1 MPEKS
6 VLVFCAV
13 GTEEIECLTAVD
25 VFRRCGFRTVL
36 CSCGAGTSPK
46 SPVAFSHSVSISA
59 DCHISEVSAETEWD
73 AIVIPGGMPG
83 AKNISEDA
91 SAKKVTVQAHK
102 NGKLIAAICAA
113 PAVVLDSWGLLPD
126 KATCYPSFA
135 ETLGKKYVE
144 EKVVVSGNVVTSA
157 GPGTAMAFA
166 FKVAGLLDAG
176 TAKKRAKGMLV
187 DDI

>member
-36 CSCGAGTSPK
+36 CSCGSGTSPK
-46 SPVAFSHSVSISA
+46 TPVAFSHSVLIAA
-59 DCHISEVSAETEWD
+59 DCHVSEVPADSEWD
-73 AIVIPGGMPG
+73 AVVIPGGMPG

-91 SAKKVTVQAHK
+91 AAKKIATKAHK
-102 NGKLIAAICAA
+102 KGNVVAAICAA
-113 PAVVLDSWGLLPD
+113 PAVVLEPWGLLPE

-135 ETLGKKYVE
+135 ETLGSRYVA
-144 EKVVVSGNVVTSA
+144 EKVVEVGNVVTSA

-166 FKVAGLLDAG
+166 FKVAEKLDSS

-187 DDI
+187 EDI

>member
-36 CSCGAGTSPK
+36 CSCGAGTSPG

-59 DCHISEVSAETEWD
+59 DCHISEIPADSEWD

-83 AKNISEDA
+83 AKNISEDDC
-91 SAKKVTVQAHK
+91 AKKITARSHK
-102 NGKLIAAICAA
+102 RGKLIAAICAA
-113 PAVVLDSWGLLPD
+113 PAVVLDAWGLLPE

-135 ETLGKKYVE
+135 ETLGKRYVA
-144 EKVVVSGNVVTSA
+144 EKVVESGNVVTSA

-166 FKVAGLLDAG
+166 FKVAGRLDAAG
-176 TAKKRAKGMLV
+176 AKKRAKGMLV
-187 DDI
+187 EDI